1 LRQFADPGD
10 RRADAVL
17 RLHVDIVNVLLTN
30 YVLDRTIRLI
40 GTEVA

>member
-1 LRQFADPGD
+1 VP
-10 RRADAVL
+10 